1 MKNCNLP
8 LEQPWIKYN
17 PFNSIQM
24 KYSYFLI
31 AAMLLSCGSKEE
43 AKEQQKGFCLNET
56 LKNKMEFFIAERR
69 PVTKHLKLSG
79 EISYNPDQMV
89 QFVSLVEGFSSKV
102 FFSLGDYV
110 TEGQLLAEIKSPEL
124 NSLQAEKNNL
134 ETQIKVMEREVQ
146 ATREMFEDNIASERD
161 LLNAEGELKKLQA
174 DYINISKNLDLFH
187 YSPVKGVFEIKAP
200 AKGYVVSKNINPG
213 MQINDGDELFT
224 ISGLDKVWVMLNV
237 YATDIQFVDNDMEVE
252 IQTPSYPDEVFMGK
266 ITALSQVFD
275 AQERVLKG
283 RIVLENPD
291 LKLKPGMSADIVVAN
306 TSEVEK
312 IFVPVEA
319 IIFDNNKNH
328 VVIYNDDCDLEI
340 RSVESSIKDGK
351 KYFLE
356 NGVAEGEKVVVKNQ
370 LLLYERL
377 KNQN

>member
-1 MKNCNLP
+1 
-8 LEQPWIKYN
+8 
-17 PFNSIQM
+17 
-24 KYSYFLI
+24 
-31 AAMLLSCGSKEE
+31 
-43 AKEQQKGFCLNET
+43 
-56 LKNKMEFFIAERR
+56 
-69 PVTKHLKLSG
+69 
-79 EISYNPDQMV
+79 
-89 QFVSLVEGFSSKV
+89 
-102 FFSLGDYV
+102 
-110 TEGQLLAEIKSPEL
+110 
-124 NSLQAEKNNL
+124 
-134 ETQIKVMEREVQ
+134 MEREVQ
-146 ATREMFEDNIASERD
+146 ATKEMFEDNIASERD

-174 DYINISKNLDLFH
+174 DYTNISKNLDLFH
-187 YSPVKGVFEIKAP
+187 YSTVKGVFEIKAP

-237 YATDIQFVDNDMEVE
+237 YATDIQFVDIDMEVE
-252 IQTPSYPDEVFMGK
+252 VQTPSYPDEVFMGK

-291 LKLKPGMSADIVVAN
+291 LKLMPGMSADIVVAN

-340 RSVESSIKDGK
+340 RNIESSIKDGK
-351 KYFLE
+351 KYFLKS
-356 NGVAEGEKVVVKNQ
+356 GVAEGEKIVVKNQ